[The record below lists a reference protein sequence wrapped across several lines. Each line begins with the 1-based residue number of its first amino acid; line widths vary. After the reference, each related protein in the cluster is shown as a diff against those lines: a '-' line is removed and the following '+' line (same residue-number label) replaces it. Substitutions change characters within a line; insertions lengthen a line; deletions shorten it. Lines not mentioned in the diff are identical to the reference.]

1 MEIMKTIDK
10 IQFEIDRL
18 NKLILD
24 LEEEVKVVNNRNK
37 RSLLNVKISQN
48 KVRIKALEWVKED

>member
-1 MEIMKTIDK
+1 MKTIDK

-24 LEEEVKVVNNRNK
+24 LEEEVTVVNNGTK
-37 RSLLNVKISQN
+37 RSLLNIKISQN

>member
-1 MEIMKTIDK
+1 MKTIDK
-10 IQFEIDRL
+10 KQFEIDRL

-24 LEEEVKVVNNRNK
+24 LEEEVKVINNGNK
-37 RSLLNVKISQN
+37 RSLLNIKISQN

>member
-1 MEIMKTIDK
+1 MKTIDK

-18 NKLILD
+18 NKLISD
-24 LEEEVKVVNNRNK
+24 LEEEVTVVNNGAK
-37 RSLLNVKISQN
+37 RSLLNIKISQN

>member
-1 MEIMKTIDK
+1 MKTIDK
-10 IQFEIDRL
+10 VQFEIDRL

-24 LEEEVKVVNNRNK
+24 LEEEVKVVNNGNK

>member
-1 MEIMKTIDK
+1 MKTIDK
-10 IQFEIDRL
+10 VQFEIDRL

-24 LEEEVKVVNNRNK
+24 LEEEVKVVNNGNK

-48 KVRIKALEWVKED
+48 KVRIKALEWVKEE

>member
-1 MEIMKTIDK
+1 MKTIDK
-10 IQFEIDRL
+10 IQFEIDKL

-24 LEEEVKVVNNRNK
+24 LEEEVTIINNGAK
-37 RSLLNVKISQN
+37 RSLLNIKISQN

>member
-1 MEIMKTIDK
+1 MKTIDK

-24 LEEEVKVVNNRNK
+24 LEEEVTVVNNGAK
-37 RSLLNVKISQN
+37 RSLLNIKISQN
-48 KVRIKALEWVKED
+48 KVKIKALEWVKED

>member
-1 MEIMKTIDK
+1 MKTIDK

-24 LEEEVKVVNNRNK
+24 LEEEVKVVNNGNK

>member
-1 MEIMKTIDK
+1 MKTIDK

-24 LEEEVKVVNNRNK
+24 LEEEVTIINNGAK
-37 RSLLNVKISQN
+37 RSLLNIKISQN

>member
-1 MEIMKTIDK
+1 MKTIDK
-10 IQFEIDRL
+10 IQYEIDRL

-24 LEEEVKVVNNRNK
+24 LEEEVTVVNNGAK
-37 RSLLNVKISQN
+37 RSLLNIKISQN

>member
-1 MEIMKTIDK
+1 MKTIDK
-10 IQFEIDRL
+10 VQFEIDRL

-24 LEEEVKVVNNRNK
+24 LEEELTVVNNGAK
-37 RSLLNVKISQN
+37 RSLLNIKISQN

>member
-1 MEIMKTIDK
+1 MKTIDK

-24 LEEEVKVVNNRNK
+24 LEEELIVVNNGAK
-37 RSLLNVKISQN
+37 RSLLNIKISQN
-48 KVRIKALEWVKED
+48 KIRIKALEWVKED

>member
-1 MEIMKTIDK
+1 MKTIDK

-24 LEEEVKVVNNRNK
+24 LEEELIVVNNGAK
-37 RSLLNVKISQN
+37 RSLLNIKISQN

>member
-1 MEIMKTIDK
+1 MKTIDK

-24 LEEEVKVVNNRNK
+24 LEEEVTVVNNGTK
-37 RSLLNVKISQN
+37 KSFLNIKISQN

>member
-1 MEIMKTIDK
+1 MKTIDK

-24 LEEEVKVVNNRNK
+24 LEEEVKVINNGNK
-37 RSLLNVKISQN
+37 RSLLNIKISQN